1 MKERHKPYPL
11 YRLDEM
17 NSFKELLISQ
27 AMHYPH
33 KTAFT
38 YTKNKKEIKIDRL
51 RLLKDVK
58 ALSTWLIAHG
68 LKNQNIAILSE
79 NSYEWIVAFLA
90 IVISGNIAV
99 PVDKELDGQQAY
111 DMMVRTDVSFV
122 FASHLYSD
130 TLDLFGD
137 KMQSAILQNLFE
149 LIEEG
154 QAAIDQGST
163 AFEDVQVDPNQ
174 TAAIFFTS
182 ATSGPSKG
190 VMLSH
195 KNILCDI
202 NSACKNFQLEGDT
215 LALLP
220 FHHCFGLIT
229 AIFMVFNYAGGTYI
243 NTSLKRA
250 KSDFKKA
257 KPQTIF
263 LVPLFV
269 ENFHKSI
276 WHAIVKSGKE
286 KKVRQMMH
294 YSNKCLKYGLDVR
307 KHLFASILDEFGG
320 NLEYII
326 CGGAMLDEAYI
337 ADFTSWGIQ
346 ILNGYGITECSP
358 VVAVN
363 RNHFVVAGSVG
374 PILDAAKIK
383 IGDDNEI
390 LVQGDMVMQGYY
402 KDEEA
407 TKKALA
413 SGWFHTGDLGSM
425 DALGCLHLLG
435 RKKNLIILS
444 NGENVSPEQIELAL
458 SKDKG
463 ICEVIVYAKNNQ
475 ICASIYPDKEY
486 INDESYFQDL
496 LESYNRSVPFC
507 RRIAS
512 LELRKNEFE
521 KNTTQKILRYKV
533 TGEVYE

>member
-1 MKERHKPYPL
+1 
-11 YRLDEM
+11 
-17 NSFKELLISQ
+17 
-27 AMHYPH
+27 
-33 KTAFT
+33 
-38 YTKNKKEIKIDRL
+38 
-51 RLLKDVK
+51 
-58 ALSTWLIAHG
+58 
-68 LKNQNIAILSE
+68 
-79 NSYEWIVAFLA
+79 
-90 IVISGNIAV
+90 
-99 PVDKELDGQQAY
+99 
-111 DMMVRTDVSFV
+111 
-122 FASHLYSD
+122 
-130 TLDLFGD
+130 
-137 KMQSAILQNLFE
+137 
-149 LIEEG
+149 
-154 QAAIDQGST
+154 
-163 AFEDVQVDPNQ
+163 
-174 TAAIFFTS
+174 
-182 ATSGPSKG
+182 
-190 VMLSH
+190 
-195 KNILCDI
+195 
-202 NSACKNFQLEGDT
+202 
-215 LALLP
+215 
-220 FHHCFGLIT
+220 
-229 AIFMVFNYAGGTYI
+229 MVFNYAGGTYI

-326 CGGAMLDEAYI
+326 CGGA
-337 ADFTSWGIQ
+337 